1 MLSLE
6 AGAHTVISRW
16 CRVQPGEKVLII
28 SDERHVEESL
38 ALRAAADR
46 CGAVVALLT
55 IQERH
60 SHPGS
65 VFHSMK
71 DFVLQ
76 NDVIIGATS
85 FSLVTNRITQE
96 VLSQGGRFLSL
107 PLSSNNGQPALA
119 FDFMSMD
126 PEEAGRTGHGML
138 EALRQAGRIHIT
150 TALGT
155 DLSFGK
161 RGRQPGLFNGLADRP
176 GKVGSSSFEIY
187 IGIEETQTSG
197 RAVVDGSL
205 GYLGRPAAPI
215 PLTFQ
220 EGRLV
225 QIDGETGA
233 ELKRYMDS
241 FGDPGIYVAGD
252 STGIEEANTAI
263 EEGKI
268 AGTAIA
274 ERLGYLDPKD
284 ADAACRAA
292 WERLAGLRQG
302 HNGDIRTK
310 AKEGQIAKY
319 REIMEGGN

>member
-126 PEEAGRTGHGML
+126 PDEAGRTGHGML

-241 FGDPGIYVAGD
+241 FGDPGIYVAGEL
-252 STGIEEANTAI
+252 GIGLNKLSRCVGNCYI
-263 EEGKI
+263 EDESAFTTFHIGMGRNLSLGGVHNA
-268 AGTAIA
+268 AGHFDLVFQFPTIYADDTLIM
-274 ERLGYLDPKD
+274 KD
-284 ADAACRAA
+284 
-292 WERLAGLRQG
+292 
-302 HNGDIRTK
+302 
-310 AKEGQIAKY
+310 GQPAV
-319 REIMEGGN
+319 

>member
-241 FGDPGIYVAGD
+241 FGDPGIYVAGEL
-252 STGIEEANTAI
+252 GIGLNKLSRCVGNCYI
-263 EEGKI
+263 EDESAFTTFQIGMGRNLSLGGVHNA
-268 AGTAIA
+268 AGHFDLVFQFPTIYADDTLIM
-274 ERLGYLDPKD
+274 KD
-284 ADAACRAA
+284 
-292 WERLAGLRQG
+292 
-302 HNGDIRTK
+302 
-310 AKEGQIAKY
+310 GQPAV
-319 REIMEGGN
+319 

>member
-71 DFVLQ
+71 EFVLQ

-241 FGDPGIYVAGD
+241 FGDPGIYVAGEL
-252 STGIEEANTAI
+252 GIGLNKLSRCVGNCYI
-263 EEGKI
+263 EDESAFTTFHICMGRNLSLGGVHNA
-268 AGTAIA
+268 AGHFDLVFQFPTIYADDTLIM
-274 ERLGYLDPKD
+274 KD
-284 ADAACRAA
+284 
-292 WERLAGLRQG
+292 
-302 HNGDIRTK
+302 
-310 AKEGQIAKY
+310 GQPAV
-319 REIMEGGN
+319 

>member
-126 PEEAGRTGHGML
+126 PDEAGRTGHGML

-241 FGDPGIYVAGD
+241 FGDPGIYVAGEL
-252 STGIEEANTAI
+252 GIGLNKLSRCVGNCYI
-263 EEGKI
+263 EDESAFTTFHIGMGRNLSLGGVHNA
-268 AGTAIA
+268 AGHFDLVFQFPIYADDTLIM
-274 ERLGYLDPKD
+274 KD
-284 ADAACRAA
+284 
-292 WERLAGLRQG
+292 
-302 HNGDIRTK
+302 
-310 AKEGQIAKY
+310 GQPAV
-319 REIMEGGN
+319 

>member
-60 SHPGS
+60 SHPGA

-126 PEEAGRTGHGML
+126 PEEAGRAGRGML

-161 RGRQPGLFNGLADRP
+161 RGRQPGLFNGLADQP

-187 IGIEETQTSG
+187 VGIEETQTSG

-205 GYLGRPAAPI
+205 GYLGRPAVPI

-241 FGDPGIYVAGD
+241 FGDPGIYVAGEL
-252 STGIEEANTAI
+252 GIGLNKISRCVGNCYI
-263 EEGKI
+263 EDESAFTTFHIGMGRNLSLGGVHNA
-268 AGTAIA
+268 AGHFDLVFQFPTIYADDTLIM
-274 ERLGYLDPKD
+274 KD
-284 ADAACRAA
+284 
-292 WERLAGLRQG
+292 
-302 HNGDIRTK
+302 
-310 AKEGQIAKY
+310 GQPAV
-319 REIMEGGN
+319 

>member
-126 PEEAGRTGHGML
+126 PDEAGRTGHGML

-205 GYLGRPAAPI
+205 GYLGRPAATI

-241 FGDPGIYVAGD
+241 FGDPGIYVAGEL
-252 STGIEEANTAI
+252 GIGLNKLSRCVGNCYI
-263 EEGKI
+263 EDESAFTTFHIGMGRNLSLGGVHNA
-268 AGTAIA
+268 AGHFDLVFQFPTIYADDTLIM
-274 ERLGYLDPKD
+274 KD
-284 ADAACRAA
+284 
-292 WERLAGLRQG
+292 
-302 HNGDIRTK
+302 
-310 AKEGQIAKY
+310 GQPAV
-319 REIMEGGN
+319 

>member
-241 FGDPGIYVAGD
+241 FGDPGIYVAGEL
-252 STGIEEANTAI
+252 GIGLNKLSRCVGNCYI
-263 EEGKI
+263 EDESAFTTFHIGMGRNLSLGGVHNA
-268 AGTAIA
+268 AGHFDLVFQFPTIYADDTLIM
-274 ERLGYLDPKD
+274 KD
-284 ADAACRAA
+284 
-292 WERLAGLRQG
+292 
-302 HNGDIRTK
+302 
-310 AKEGQIAKY
+310 GQPAV
-319 REIMEGGN
+319 

>member
-126 PEEAGRTGHGML
+126 PDDAGRTGHGML

-215 PLTFQ
+215 TLTFQ

-241 FGDPGIYVAGD
+241 FGDPGIYVAGEL
-252 STGIEEANTAI
+252 GIGLNKLSRCVGNCYI
-263 EEGKI
+263 EDESAFTTFHIGMGRNLSLGGVHNA
-268 AGTAIA
+268 AGHFDLVFQFPTIYADDTLIM
-274 ERLGYLDPKD
+274 KD
-284 ADAACRAA
+284 
-292 WERLAGLRQG
+292 
-302 HNGDIRTK
+302 
-310 AKEGQIAKY
+310 GQPAV
-319 REIMEGGN
+319 

>member
-1 MLSLE
+1 VLSLE

-241 FGDPGIYVAGD
+241 FGDPGIYVAGEL
-252 STGIEEANTAI
+252 GIGLNKLSRCVGNCYI
-263 EEGKI
+263 EDESAFTTFHIGMGRNLSLGGVHNA
-268 AGTAIA
+268 AGHFDLVFQFPTIYADDTLIM
-274 ERLGYLDPKD
+274 KD
-284 ADAACRAA
+284 
-292 WERLAGLRQG
+292 
-302 HNGDIRTK
+302 
-310 AKEGQIAKY
+310 GQPAV
-319 REIMEGGN
+319 